1 VAAYTRIRTNSDLFP
16 VHVVDQDGFPH
27 VEFTAYAS
35 RSPQHHA
42 PRTAQAYTGAIVA
55 FASCAESDPVVLRQ
69 GWRLLGPPEE
79 ARRLVSHVLSTKM
92 GCVLAIG
99 RHLLGF
105 ATLTTYQFRGCE

>member
-16 VHVVDQDGFPH
+16 VHVVDQDGFPP

-55 FASCAESDPVVLRQ
+55 CKSA
-69 GWRLLGPPEE
+69 LGLD
-79 ARRLVSHVLSTKM
+79 ADQRRNILHIQISPGS
-92 GCVLAIG
+92 GIRAD
-99 RHLLGF
+99 
-105 ATLTTYQFRGCE
+105 